1 MKIISQNGDNKG
13 QVLLGLISLGDSQI
27 QELRIAVAYITK
39 AGSDLLFDVLSN
51 KVGKSLWDSIPKIVT
66 TSFDFGFTEP
76 AALTSLK
83 QLSSCTVNIWGIEV
97 LQNKRLQPVN
107 SFHPKMYIFDKDGS
121 ISAFIGSANLSLSGL
136 TTNTEAAII
145 YENVSNTAEI
155 NACWEAINSKCTP
168 LTGLLLQQYREARK
182 KYANRSA
189 KPKVKKEKSAPV
201 SGAVT
206 RRRLSPFYQAI
217 STGVITPQNYDHFW
231 VEAGSMSSGG
241 SGNQLELPRGANMFL
256 GFNFSSYDGQ
266 HHTIGCPV
274 IFSRDKVWSHKPLT
288 WHGHNAM
295 ERINLPTVTQ
305 GGYSYKNTIVHFTRN
320 NNRYELLVFPWSHP
334 LSQIWRNR
342 SQRDGLIFKLGIGS
356 TRVCG
361 LY

>member
-13 QVLLGLISLGDSQI
+13 QVLLGLTSLGDSQI
-27 QELRIAVAYITK
+27 QGLRIAIAYITK

-51 KVGKSLWDSIPKIVT
+51 KVGKSLWNSIPKIVT
-66 TSFDFGFTEP
+66 TSFDFGLTEP

-83 QLSSCTVNIWGIEV
+83 QLSNCTVNIWGTEV
-97 LQNKRLQPVN
+97 LQNKRLQPVY
-107 SFHPKMYIFDKDGS
+107 SFHPKMYIFDKHGS

-136 TTNTEAAII
+136 TTNTEAATI

-155 NACWEAINSKCTP
+155 NACWEDINSKCTP
-168 LTGLLLQQYREARK
+168 LTPLLLRQYREARK
-182 KYANRSA
+182 KYANRSV
-189 KPKVKKEKSAPV
+189 KPKVKKEKSAPI

-206 RRRLSPFYQAI
+206 RRRRSPFYQAI
-217 STGVITPQNYDHFW
+217 STGVITPQNYSHFW
-231 VEAGSMSSGG
+231 VETGSKMSGG
-241 SGNQLELPRGANMFL
+241 SGNQLELPRGANIFF
-256 GFNFSSYDGQ
+256 GFNFSSYNGRQ
-266 HHTIGCPV
+266 RTIGSPV
-274 IFSRDKVWSHKPLT
+274 IFSQDKVWSDRPLT
-288 WHGHNAM
+288 WHGRNAM
-295 ERINLPTVTQ
+295 ERINLPTVIQ
-305 GGYSYKNTIVHFTRN
+305 GGYSYKNTVVHFTRN

-342 SQRDGLIFKLGIGS
+342 SQKDGLIFKVGIGS

>member
-1 MKIISQNGDNKG
+1 MKIITQNEDNKG
-13 QVLLGLISLGDSQI
+13 QILLGLSSLGDSQI
-27 QELRIAVAYITK
+27 QGLRMGVAYITK

-51 KVGKSLWDSIPKIVT
+51 KIGKSLWNSIPKIIT
-66 TSFDFGFTEP
+66 TSFDFGLTEP

-83 QLSSCTVNIWGIEV
+83 QLSNCTVKIWGIEV
-97 LQNKRLQPVN
+97 LQNKRLLPVH

-121 ISAFIGSANLSLSGL
+121 ISALIGSANLSLSGL
-136 TTNTEAAII
+136 TTNTEAAIV
-145 YENVSNTAEI
+145 YDNVSNAAEI
-155 NACWEAINSKCTP
+155 NVCWDEINSKSTP
-168 LTGLLLQQYREARK
+168 LTSSLLQQYRKVRK
-182 KYANRSA
+182 KYASQSV
-189 KPKVKKEKSAPV
+189 KPKIKKEKSAPV

-206 RRRLSPFYQAI
+206 RRSLSPFYQAI
-217 STGVITPQNYDHFW
+217 STGVITPQNCDHFW

-241 SGNQLELPRGANMFL
+241 SGNQLELPRGANTFF
-256 GFNFSSYDGQ
+256 GFNFSSYDTQ
-266 HHTIGCPV
+266 HHTIGYPV
-274 IFSRDKVWSHKPLT
+274 IFSRDKVWSDKPLT

-305 GGYSYKNTIVHFTRN
+305 GGYSYKDTIVHFTRYN
-320 NNRYELLVFPWSHP
+320 NQYELLVFPWSHP

-342 SQRDGLIFKLGIGS
+342 SQKDGLTFKLGIGS